1 MNKKILIKTL
11 TVVAVLMLAM
21 TSCNL
26 LDIVGQDNTE
36 DFAQIETIAAATISA
51 RFTQSAYETMVGQLT
66 QIAPTNT
73 ASAPVEPGATST
85 QLPTNTPIPTFTPAP
100 PVNTPVPPTKTPIPI
115 PCNAAKY
122 IEDVTIPDWSK
133 VDAGATFL
141 KTWKVKNVGTCSW
154 TKEYKIFFFG
164 GNQMQAASAIAFPNN
179 VNPGETVNLSVEMVA
194 PSDKGS
200 YSGSWMLKAAN
211 GTVFGVGADYNVAL
225 TVNINVEKTPASKD
239 PDTVYDMA
247 KEYCSAAWRTNG
259 GEISCPSSKIDT
271 ANGSVTRSYAPVL
284 WDGTKDDE
292 GAIYTVPAKGG
303 DGMIMGKFPK
313 LKIEKGYRFR
323 SLLIC
328 ANKAPKCSVTYEL
341 LYNEIG
347 GSETSGSLG
356 SWDINNGSS
365 ISADVDLSALKGKT
379 VRLILK
385 VSSKGDSTDD
395 IALWLAPRVTN
406 P

>member
-1 MNKKILIKTL
+1 MNKSILIKTL
-11 TVVAVLMLAM
+11 TVVAVLTLAL

-26 LDIVGQDNTE
+26 LDIIGQDDTE

-66 QIAPTNT
+66 QIAPTST
-73 ASAPVEPGATST
+73 AGGPVVPQASST
-85 QLPTNTPIPTFTPAP
+85 PLPENTPIPTFTPAP
-100 PVNTPVPPTKTPIPI
+100 PVNTPIPPTKTPIPI

-133 VDAGATFL
+133 VDAGASFV

-164 GNQMQAASAIAFPNN
+164 GNQLKAADAVAFPQV
-179 VNPGETVNLSVEMVA
+179 VNPGETVNLSVSMTA
-194 PSDKGS
+194 PSDTGS
-200 YSGSWMLKAAN
+200 FSGSWMLKAAN
-211 GTVFGVGADYNVAL
+211 GTVFGVGSAYNVAL
-225 TVNINVEKTPASKD
+225 TVNIKVESVPASKD

-247 KEYCSAAWRTNG
+247 KDYCSASWRTNG

-271 ANGSVTRSYAPVL
+271 ASGSITRSYAPVL
-284 WDGTKDDE
+284 WDGSKDDE
-292 GAIYTVPAKGG
+292 GALYSVPAKGG
-303 DGMIMGKFPK
+303 DGMIQGKFPK

-323 SLLIC
+323 SLLTC
-328 ANKAPKCSVTYEL
+328 ANKTPKCSVTYEL
-341 LYNEIG
+341 LYTEIG
-347 GSETSGSLG
+347 GDETGGSLG
-356 SWDINNGSS
+356 SWDLNNGSS

-395 IALWLAPRVTN
+395 VAIWLAPRVTN